1 MKNKN
6 RPQLFNSPIKRFIW
20 AFLSINL
27 LGFGANA
34 ILYFLK
40 MPNRIETMLN
50 ADAFFITL
58 AIMCYII
65 FNIML
70 YFIIKIHFI
79 ISERKE

>member
-1 MKNKN
+1 M
-6 RPQLFNSPIKRFIW
+6 W
-20 AFLSINL
+20 TFLSINL
-27 LGFGANA
+27 LGFGVNA

-40 MPNRIETMLN
+40 MPNRIETML
-50 ADAFFITL
+50 DTDIFFITL

-79 ISERKE
+79 IEQRKE

>member
-1 MKNKN
+1 MKKQNK
-6 RPQLFNSPIKRFIW
+6 PQLFNSHTKRFIW

-27 LGFGANA
+27 LGIGTNA

-40 MPNRIETMLN
+40 MPNRIETMLD
-50 ADAFFITL
+50 ADIFFITL

-79 ISERKE
+79 IEQRKE

>member
-1 MKNKN
+1 MKKQNK
-6 RPQLFNSPIKRFIW
+6 PQLFNSHIKRFIW

-27 LGFGANA
+27 LGIGTNA

-40 MPNRIETMLN
+40 MPNRIETMLD
-50 ADAFFITL
+50 ADIFFITL

-79 ISERKE
+79 IEQRKE

>member
-1 MKNKN
+1 MKKQNK
-6 RPQLFNSPIKRFIW
+6 PQLFNSHIKRFIW

-27 LGFGANA
+27 LGIGTNA

-40 MPNRIETMLN
+40 MPNRIETMLD
-50 ADAFFITL
+50 ADIFFITL

-79 ISERKE
+79 IEQRK

>member
-1 MKNKN
+1 MKKQNK
-6 RPQLFNSPIKRFIW
+6 PKLFNSHIKLFIW
-20 AFLSINL
+20 TFLSINL
-27 LGFGANA
+27 LGFGVNA

-40 MPNRIETMLN
+40 MPNKIETMLN

-79 ISERKE
+79 IAQRKE